1 MQILSRKFHIIILFI
16 YENIRIWTNSLNEQT
31 YNLLYNIKLNR
42 LLYLLIDYLVYT
54 MILFFV
60 FFFFNFDLCYE
71 YLVLWYVFFCWSF
84 NGKLPYV
91 LLYNNLFFS
100 LISTLMLMFRIA
112 AIQKNWNIQQRYLY
126 LLLFPKKW
134 SEILLLILENLLQ
147 FI

>member
-60 FFFFNFDLCYE
+60 FFFLILICVMNILYYDI
-71 YLVLWYVFFCWSF
+71 FFCWSF

-100 LISTLMLMFRIA
+100 LISTLMLIFRIA

-126 LLLFPKKW
+126 LLLFPKEW

>member
-84 NGKLPYV
+84 NGKFPYV
-91 LLYNNLFFS
+91 LLCNNLFFS
-100 LISTLMLMFRIA
+100 LISTLMLMFRIT